1 VPAPLL
7 PAPEYRRFRVGLLR
21 LACRIVIGGLLR
33 IRLEDPGRL
42 ATGPAIYCF
51 NHLNW
56 VDPLV
61 LMAVMPVTPHYAM
74 FGPKEADMRRGGR
87 NRLIAWSG
95 FGIPYRPAKTDLLE
109 TTRRVTRVLDDGWV
123 ILIAGEGRIHR
134 GERELAPLADGT
146 AYFAMRAGVP
156 VIPLAIN
163 GTSWLAF
170 RRGVR
175 VRVGEPIS
183 SDARPTRESVAAL
196 SAQVAA
202 ALRAMTADYADPPAP
217 GPLWRRLT
225 ELFNDW
231 PEGARPAL
239 GEGDAAPGAGD
250 AATDAAGTA
259 AG

>member
-1 VPAPLL
+1 MSSVSAPLL
-7 PAPEYRRFRVGLLR
+7 PAPRYRRFRVALLR
-21 LACRIVIGGLLR
+21 WACRIVIGGLLR
-33 IRLEDPGRL
+33 IRLEGRERL
-42 ATGPAIYCF
+42 AAGPAIYCF

-61 LMAVMPVTPHYAM
+61 LMAVLPVKPHYAM
-74 FGPKEADMRRGGR
+74 FGPKEADMQHGGR

-109 TTRRVTRVLDDGWV
+109 TSRRVTRVLDDGWV

-134 GERELAPLADGT
+134 GERELAPLADGP
-146 AYFAMRAGVP
+146 AYFALRAGVP

-183 SDARPTRESVAAL
+183 PNGRPTREGVDAL
-196 SAQVAA
+196 TAQTAA
-202 ALRAMTADYADPPAP
+202 ALRALTADFADPPQP
-217 GPLWRRLT
+217 GRVWRHLT

-231 PEGARPAL
+231 PEGGRPEL
-239 GEGDAAPGAGD
+239 GAGD
-250 AATDAAGTA
+250 AAPDRAGGAAG
-259 AG
+259 